1 MAVTAGDEAVDAVSV
16 AAAADAH
23 LWRPWSP
30 VGPADSDTLVLVDA
44 WDCVVVDDRGRRYI
58 DARGGA
64 LSASCGYACEV
75 IIAAAEAQMQR
86 IMSADLQGTTPPP
99 TALLARRYAELLPA
113 PLERTFFVGSG
124 SEATEAA
131 VKMVRMYHALRG
143 EPARR
148 TVLSLADGYHGT
160 TLSAISATPAP
171 FVQSGNEP
179 LPEGFASVPTPRA
192 GGPAA
197 DALADAI
204 DAAGPDTV
212 AAFVVEPVLGVGGV
226 IVPPAGY
233 LRDARR
239 VCSERGVLL
248 VVDEVMTGFGRTG
261 RMFGFERDGIV
272 PDVVLTGKG
281 VTGGYIP
288 LAAVTATNWLYD
300 AFAADE
306 LLGGFRHGHT
316 NSGHPVACA
325 AALAAIDFIERKGLV
340 ANAAAVGAQL
350 LADLQTDLLAMHG
363 AGVVDVRGLGLL
375 IGVELDGED
384 RAVGAA
390 RRAASLG
397 VLVRRQGAVLKLCPP
412 LTLSAELG
420 REVAATLARAVA
432 DVKATAS

>member
-1 MAVTAGDEAVDAVSV
+1 MAVATGHKTVRAERV

-30 VGPADSDTLVLVDA
+30 VGPIENALVLVDG
-44 WDCVVVDDRGRRYI
+44 WDCFVVDAQGRRYV

-64 LSASCGYACEV
+64 LSASCGYACDAIVE
-75 IIAAAEAQMQR
+75 AAETQMRR

-99 TALLARRYAELLPA
+99 TAMLAHRYAELLPA

-160 TLSAISATPAP
+160 TLSAIGATPAP
-171 FVQSGNEP
+171 FVQHGNAP
-179 LPEGFASVPTPRA
+179 LPAGFASVPTPRE
-192 GGPAA
+192 GGPSA
-197 DALADAI
+197 DALAAAI
-204 DAAGPDTV
+204 DALRPETV
-212 AAFVVEPVLGVGGV
+212 AAFIVEPVLGVGGV
-226 IVPPAGY
+226 IVLPDGY

-261 RMFGFERDGIV
+261 RMFGFERDSVV
-272 PDVVLTGKG
+272 PDVVTTGKG

-288 LAAVTATNWLYD
+288 LAAATAASWLYD
-300 AFAADE
+300 VFAADE

-325 AALAAIDFIERKGLV
+325 AALAAIDVIEHRGLV
-340 ANAAAVGAQL
+340 ANAAAVGGQL
-350 LADLQTDLLAMHG
+350 LDDLQARRG
-363 AGVVDVRGLGLL
+363 PGVVDVRGLGLM
-375 IGVELDGED
+375 IGVELDSEA
-384 RAVGAA
+384 RA
-390 RRAASLG
+390 RRVASHAANLG
-397 VLVRRQGAVLKLCPP
+397 LLVRAQRAVLKLCPP
-412 LTLSAELG
+412 LTLSADLA
-420 REVAATLARAVA
+420 REVATTLTRAIV
-432 DVKATAS
+432 DVEAAAP